1 MKAGY
6 AAIKNEII
14 EYYKKTVGFAPAKK
28 DIKILSVDDA
38 SANVEI
44 GGKVLGFDYSIKISI
59 EPSPV
64 EETEPDSE

>member
-6 AAIKNEII
+6 AAIKNEIV

-38 SANVEI
+38 RANVEI
-44 GGKVLGFDYSIKISI
+44 GGKVLGFDYYINVSIA
-59 EPSPV
+59 PSLV
-64 EETEPDSE
+64 EEKEPDSE

>member
-6 AAIKNEII
+6 DALKNEIA
-14 EYYKKTVGFAPAKK
+14 EYYKKTVGFAPARK

-44 GGKVLGFDYSIKISI
+44 GGKVLWFDYSIKLYI

-64 EETEPDSE
+64 AEKEPDRE